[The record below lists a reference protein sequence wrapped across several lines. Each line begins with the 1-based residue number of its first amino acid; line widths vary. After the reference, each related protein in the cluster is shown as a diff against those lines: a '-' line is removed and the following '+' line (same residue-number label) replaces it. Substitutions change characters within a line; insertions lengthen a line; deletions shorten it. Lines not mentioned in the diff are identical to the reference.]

1 MIAGHAGALLRKGRQ
16 PRNEGRPTVA
26 MKARTQSMAGAPRTE
41 LAAALAAC
49 RSSYLG
55 VAVFTGILNILYLT
69 GSFFMLQ
76 VYDRVLPSRSIP
88 TLVALCVLAVAL
100 YGFQAVFDI
109 VRNRVLIRIAGGVVE
124 SLDRRVY
131 ELVVKLPLRGP
142 MMAGFEPVRDL
153 DQIRS
158 FMSGGGPAAL
168 FDLPWIPLYLGICYL
183 FHPMLGLTATVGAV
197 ILVIITTVTE
207 FKVRQPSIEV
217 SALGSRRNG
226 LAEMSRRNSEVLQAM
241 GMVGRFSAVWV
252 KNGRKYLAAHQR
264 AGDITGGL
272 GGLSR
277 ALRMMLQSAVLAVG
291 AYLVIKQQATAGII
305 IAGSILSARALA
317 PVELVI
323 AQWRTFVAAR
333 QSWHRLNNLLA
344 RLPVEEQPMALPKPK
359 NVLSVEQISVLPP
372 GSNTI
377 VVQDVAFSLKAGQGL
392 GIVGPSASGKSSLV
406 RAIVGVWITVRGK
419 VRIDGATLDQW
430 SSETLGEHIGYLPQD
445 MELFAGT
452 IAQNIARLE
461 PSPASE
467 KVIAAARA
475 AGVHELIL
483 ALPGGYE
490 TQMGEGG
497 AALSA
502 GQRQRIGL
510 ARALYGDPFLV
521 VLDEPNSSLDQ
532 EGDEALTRAILGVRA
547 RGGIVVVVAH
557 RPSAVAGVDQLLV
570 MRGGRQHA
578 FGPKDAVFKEAMKA
592 VQQAKPGQPAAA
604 SVAAPGMVSVPATQ
618 SAPARSKGTPS

>member
-1 MIAGHAGALLRKGRQ
+1 
-16 PRNEGRPTVA
+16 

-41 LAAALAAC
+41 LAAALASC
-49 RSSYLG
+49 RGSYLG
-55 VAVFTGILNILYLT
+55 VAVFTAILNILYLT

-76 VYDRVLPSRSIP
+76 VYDRVLPSRSVP
-88 TLVALCVLAVAL
+88 TLVALCVLAATL
-100 YGFQAVFDI
+100 YGFQAVLDI
-109 VRNRVLIRIAGGVVE
+109 VRNRVLIRIAGGVAE
-124 SLDRRVY
+124 TLDQRVY
-131 ELVVKLPLRGP
+131 QLVVKLPLRAP
-142 MMAGFEPVRDL
+142 MMGGFEPVRDL

-168 FDLPWIPLYLGICYL
+168 FDLPWMPLYLGICYL
-183 FHPMLGLTATVGAV
+183 FHPLLGLTATIGAL
-197 ILVIITTVTE
+197 ILVAITIITE
-207 FKVRQPSIEV
+207 FKVRQPSTEL
-217 SALGSRRNG
+217 AAMGSRRNT
-226 LAEMSRRNSEVLQAM
+226 LAEMSRRNSEVLHAM
-241 GMVGRFSAVWV
+241 GMVGRFSTLWADH
-252 KNGRKYLAAHQR
+252 GRRYLGAHQR
-264 AGDITGGL
+264 AADITGGL

-291 AYLVIKQQATAGII
+291 AYLVINQQATAGII

-344 RLPVEEQPMALPKPK
+344 RLPVETQPMELPKPK
-359 NVLSVEQISVLPP
+359 SLLSVEHISVAPP
-372 GSNTI
+372 GSNTV

-392 GIVGPSASGKSSLV
+392 GVVGPSASGKSSLV
-406 RAIVGVWITVRGK
+406 RAIVGVWIAARGK

-430 SSETLGEHIGYLPQD
+430 SSEMLGEHIGYLPQD

-452 IAQNIARLE
+452 VAQNIARLE

-467 KVIAAARA
+467 KVIAAAKA
-475 AGVHELIL
+475 AGVHEMIL
-483 ALPGGYE
+483 GLPNGYE

-497 AALSA
+497 TALSA
-502 GQRQRIGL
+502 GQRQRVGL

-557 RPSAVAGVDQLLV
+557 RPSAVAGVDYLLV

-578 FGPKDAVFKEAMKA
+578 FGPKDVVIKEAMKA
-592 VQQAKPGQPAAA
+592 AKSAQPANPAAA
-604 SVAAPGMVSVPATQ
+604 AAAGGQAVAPVPA
-618 SAPARSKGTPS
+618 SVRVPARERNVPS